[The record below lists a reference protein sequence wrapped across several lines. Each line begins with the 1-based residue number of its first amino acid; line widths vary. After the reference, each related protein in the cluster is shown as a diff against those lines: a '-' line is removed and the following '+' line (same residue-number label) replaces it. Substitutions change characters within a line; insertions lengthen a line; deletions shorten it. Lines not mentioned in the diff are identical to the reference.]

1 MATLQC
7 NVVSAKETIY
17 SGEISMLIATGVEG
31 EVGIL
36 PGHIPFITLLKPGTM
51 QIKTS
56 QGNDEMVYV
65 SGGVLEVQPHLV
77 TVLADTAVRAHDLD
91 EAKILD
97 ARRHAEQTLQNQKA
111 NIDTSAAL
119 VALAESLAQLQTLQK
134 FKGGGSKSRLKKTG

>member
-56 QGNDEMVYV
+56 SGNDEMVYV

-77 TVLADTAVRAHDLD
+77 TVLADTAVRANDLD
-91 EAKILD
+91 EAKILE

-111 NIDTSAAL
+111 DIDTSAASA
-119 VALAESLAQLQTLQK
+119 ALAESLAQLQTLQK
-134 FKGGGSKSRLKKTG
+134 FKNRA

>member
-36 PGHIPFITLLKPGTM
+36 PGHIPFITLLKPGPM

-56 QGNDEMVYV
+56 NGNDEMVYI
-65 SGGVLEVQPHLV
+65 SGGVLEVHPHLV

-91 EAKILD
+91 EAKILE

-111 NIDTSAAL
+111 DIDTSASAAL
-119 VALAESLAQLQTLQK
+119 AALAESLAQLQTLKK
-134 FKGGGSKSRLKKTG
+134 FKNRA

>member
-17 SGEISMLIATGVEG
+17 SSEISMLIATGVEG

-56 QGNDEMVYV
+56 NGNDEMVYV

-77 TVLADTAVRAHDLD
+77 TVLADTAVRANDLD
-91 EAKILD
+91 EAKILE

-111 NIDTSAAL
+111 DIDTSAAL
-119 VALAESLAQLQTLQK
+119 AALAESLAQLQTLQK
-134 FKGGGSKSRLKKTG
+134 FKNRA

>member
-36 PGHIPFITLLKPGTM
+36 PGHIPFITLLKPGAM

-56 QGNDEMVYV
+56 NGNDEMVYV

-91 EAKILD
+91 EAKILE

-111 NIDTSAAL
+111 DIDTSASAAL
-119 VALAESLAQLQTLQK
+119 AALAESLAQLQTLQK
-134 FKGGGSKSRLKKTG
+134 FKNRA

>member
-7 NVVSAKETIY
+7 NVVSTKETIY

-56 QGNDEMVYV
+56 NGNDEMVYV

-77 TVLADTAVRAHDLD
+77 TVLADTAVRANDLD
-91 EAKILD
+91 EAKILE

-111 NIDTSAAL
+111 DIDTSAASA
-119 VALAESLAQLQTLQK
+119 ALAESLAQLQTLKK
-134 FKGGGSKSRLKKTG
+134 FKNRAKF

>member
-56 QGNDEMVYV
+56 NGNDEMVYV

-91 EAKILD
+91 EAKILE

-111 NIDTSAAL
+111 DIDISAAL
-119 VALAESLAQLQTLQK
+119 AALAESLAQLQTLQK
-134 FKGGGSKSRLKKTG
+134 FKNRA

>member
-1 MATLQC
+1 MASLQC

-36 PGHIPFITLLKPGTM
+36 PGHIPFITLLKPGAM

-56 QGNDEMVYV
+56 NGNDEMVYV

-91 EAKILD
+91 EAKILE

-111 NIDTSAAL
+111 DIDISA
-119 VALAESLAQLQTLQK
+119 ALAESLAQLQTLQK
-134 FKGGGSKSRLKKTG
+134 FKNRA

>member
-56 QGNDEMVYV
+56 NGNDEMVYV

-77 TVLADTAVRAHDLD
+77 TVLADTAVRANDLD
-91 EAKILD
+91 EAKILE

-111 NIDTSAAL
+111 DIDTSAASA
-119 VALAESLAQLQTLQK
+119 ALAESLAQLQTLQK
-134 FKGGGSKSRLKKTG
+134 FKNRA

>member
-97 ARRHAEQTLQNQKA
+97 ARRHAEQTLQIQKA

-134 FKGGGSKSRLKKTG
+134 FKNRA

>member
-7 NVVSAKETIY
+7 NVVSTKETIY

-56 QGNDEMVYV
+56 NGNDEMVYV
-65 SGGVLEVQPHLV
+65 LGGVLEVQPHLV
-77 TVLADTAVRAHDLD
+77 TVLADTAVRANDLD
-91 EAKILD
+91 EAKILE

-111 NIDTSAAL
+111 DIDTSAASA
-119 VALAESLAQLQTLQK
+119 ALAESLAQLQTLQK
-134 FKGGGSKSRLKKTG
+134 FKNRA

>member
-56 QGNDEMVYV
+56 NGNDEMVYV

-77 TVLADTAVRAHDLD
+77 TVLADTAVRANDLD
-91 EAKILD
+91 EAKILE

-111 NIDTSAAL
+111 DIDTSASAAL
-119 VALAESLAQLQTLQK
+119 AALAESLAQLQTLKK
-134 FKGGGSKSRLKKTG
+134 FKNRA

>member
-36 PGHIPFITLLKPGTM
+36 PGHIPFITLLKPGAM
-51 QIKTS
+51 QLKTS
-56 QGNDEMVYV
+56 NGNDEMVYV

-77 TVLADTAVRAHDLD
+77 TVLADTAVRANDLD
-91 EAKILD
+91 EAKILE

-111 NIDTSAAL
+111 DIDTSAAL
-119 VALAESLAQLQTLQK
+119 AALAESLAQLQTLQK
-134 FKGGGSKSRLKKTG
+134 FKNRA

>member
-17 SGEISMLIATGVEG
+17 SGEISMLIASGVEG

-36 PGHIPFITLLKPGTM
+36 PGHIPFITLLKPGAM

-56 QGNDEMVYV
+56 NGNDEMVYV

-77 TVLADTAVRAHDLD
+77 TVLADTAVRANDLD
-91 EAKILD
+91 EAKILE

-111 NIDTSAAL
+111 DIDTSAASA
-119 VALAESLAQLQTLQK
+119 ALAESLAQLQTLQK
-134 FKGGGSKSRLKKTG
+134 FKNRA

>member
-56 QGNDEMVYV
+56 NGNDEMVYL

-77 TVLADTAVRAHDLD
+77 TVLADTAVRANDLD
-91 EAKILD
+91 EAKILE

-111 NIDTSAAL
+111 DIDTSAAL
-119 VALAESLAQLQTLQK
+119 AALAESLAQLQTLQK
-134 FKGGGSKSRLKKTG
+134 FKNRA

>member
-51 QIKTS
+51 QIKIS
-56 QGNDEMVYV
+56 NGNDEMVYV

-77 TVLADTAVRAHDLD
+77 TVLADTAVRANDLD
-91 EAKILD
+91 EAKILE

-111 NIDTSAAL
+111 DIDTSAAL
-119 VALAESLAQLQTLQK
+119 AALAESLAQLQTLQK
-134 FKGGGSKSRLKKTG
+134 FKNRA

>member
-1 MATLQC
+1 MATLQG

-56 QGNDEMVYV
+56 NGNDEMVYV

-77 TVLADTAVRAHDLD
+77 TVLADTAVRANDLD
-91 EAKILD
+91 EAKILE

-111 NIDTSAAL
+111 DIDTSAASA
-119 VALAESLAQLQTLQK
+119 ALAESLAQLQTLQK
-134 FKGGGSKSRLKKTG
+134 FKNRA

>member
-56 QGNDEMVYV
+56 NGNDEMVYV

-91 EAKILD
+91 EAKILE

-111 NIDTSAAL
+111 DIDTSAAL
-119 VALAESLAQLQTLQK
+119 AALAESLAQLQTLKK
-134 FKGGGSKSRLKKTG
+134 FKNRA

>member
-56 QGNDEMVYV
+56 NGNDEMVYV

-91 EAKILD
+91 EAKILE

-111 NIDTSAAL
+111 DIDTSPAL
-119 VALAESLAQLQTLQK
+119 AALAESLAQLQTLKK
-134 FKGGGSKSRLKKTG
+134 FKNRA

>member
-56 QGNDEMVYV
+56 NGNDEMVYV

-77 TVLADTAVRAHDLD
+77 TVLADTAVRANDLD
-91 EAKILD
+91 EAKILE
-97 ARRHAEQTLQNQKA
+97 ARRHAEHTLQNQKA
-111 NIDTSAAL
+111 DIDTSAASA
-119 VALAESLAQLQTLQK
+119 ALAESLAQLQTLQK
-134 FKGGGSKSRLKKTG
+134 FKNRA

>member
-56 QGNDEMVYV
+56 NGNDEMVYV

-91 EAKILD
+91 EAKILE
-97 ARRHAEQTLQNQKA
+97 ARRHAEQSLQNQKA
-111 NIDTSAAL
+111 DIDTSAAL
-119 VALAESLAQLQTLQK
+119 AALAESLAQLQTLKK
-134 FKGGGSKSRLKKTG
+134 FKNRA

>member
-36 PGHIPFITLLKPGTM
+36 PGHIPFITLLKPGAM

-56 QGNDEMVYV
+56 NGNDEMVYV

-77 TVLADTAVRAHDLD
+77 TVLADTAVRANDLD
-91 EAKILD
+91 EAKILE

-111 NIDTSAAL
+111 DIDTSAASA
-119 VALAESLAQLQTLQK
+119 ALAESLAQLQTLQK
-134 FKGGGSKSRLKKTG
+134 FKNRA

>member
-36 PGHIPFITLLKPGTM
+36 PGHIPFITLLKPGHM

-56 QGNDEMVYV
+56 NGNDEMVYV

-77 TVLADTAVRAHDLD
+77 TVLADTAVRANDLD
-91 EAKILD
+91 EAKILE

-111 NIDTSAAL
+111 DIDTSAASA
-119 VALAESLAQLQTLQK
+119 ALAESLAQLQTLQK
-134 FKGGGSKSRLKKTG
+134 FKNRA

>member
-1 MATLQC
+1 VATLQC

-56 QGNDEMVYV
+56 NGNDEMVYV

-91 EAKILD
+91 EAKILE

-111 NIDTSAAL
+111 DIDTSAAL
-119 VALAESLAQLQTLQK
+119 AALAESLAQLQTLQK
-134 FKGGGSKSRLKKTG
+134 FKNRA

>member
-56 QGNDEMVYV
+56 NGNDEMVYV

-77 TVLADTAVRAHDLD
+77 TVLADTAVRANDLD
-91 EAKILD
+91 EAKILE

-111 NIDTSAAL
+111 DIDTSAAL
-119 VALAESLAQLQTLQK
+119 AALAESLAQLQTLQK
-134 FKGGGSKSRLKKTG
+134 LKNRA

>member
-56 QGNDEMVYV
+56 NGNDEMVYI

-77 TVLADTAVRAHDLD
+77 TVLADTAVRANDLD
-91 EAKILD
+91 EAKILE

-111 NIDTSAAL
+111 DIDTSPAL
-119 VALAESLAQLQTLQK
+119 AALAESLAQLQTLQK
-134 FKGGGSKSRLKKTG
+134 FKNRA

>member
-56 QGNDEMVYV
+56 NGDDEMVYV

-77 TVLADTAVRAHDLD
+77 TVLADTAVRANDLD
-91 EAKILD
+91 EAKILE

-111 NIDTSAAL
+111 DIDISA
-119 VALAESLAQLQTLQK
+119 ALAESLAQLQTLQK
-134 FKGGGSKSRLKKTG
+134 FKNRA

>member
-56 QGNDEMVYV
+56 SGNDEMVYV

-77 TVLADTAVRAHDLD
+77 TVLADTAVRANDLD
-91 EAKILD
+91 EAKILE
-97 ARRHAEQTLQNQKA
+97 ARRYAEQTLQNQKA
-111 NIDTSAAL
+111 DIDTSAAL
-119 VALAESLAQLQTLQK
+119 AALAESLAQLQTLQK
-134 FKGGGSKSRLKKTG
+134 FKNRA

>member
-56 QGNDEMVYV
+56 NGNDEMVYV

-91 EAKILD
+91 EAKILE

-111 NIDTSAAL
+111 DIDISA
-119 VALAESLAQLQTLQK
+119 ALAESLAQLQTLQK
-134 FKGGGSKSRLKKTG
+134 FKNRA

>member
-36 PGHIPFITLLKPGTM
+36 PGHIPFITLLKLGTM

-56 QGNDEMVYV
+56 NGNDEMVYV

-77 TVLADTAVRAHDLD
+77 TVLADTAVRANDLD
-91 EAKILD
+91 EAKILE

-111 NIDTSAAL
+111 DIDTSAAL
-119 VALAESLAQLQTLQK
+119 AALAESLAQLQTLQK
-134 FKGGGSKSRLKKTG
+134 FKNRA

>member
-36 PGHIPFITLLKPGTM
+36 PGHIPFITLLKPGAM

-56 QGNDEMVYV
+56 NGNDEMVYV

-77 TVLADTAVRAHDLD
+77 TVLADTAVRANDLD
-91 EAKILD
+91 EAKILE

-111 NIDTSAAL
+111 DIDTSAAL
-119 VALAESLAQLQTLQK
+119 AALAESLAQLQTLQK
-134 FKGGGSKSRLKKTG
+134 FKNRA

>member
-56 QGNDEMVYV
+56 NGNDEMVYV

-77 TVLADTAVRAHDLD
+77 TVLADSAVRANDLD
-91 EAKILD
+91 EAKILE

-111 NIDTSAAL
+111 DIDTSAASA
-119 VALAESLAQLQTLQK
+119 ALAESLAQLQTLQK
-134 FKGGGSKSRLKKTG
+134 FKNRA

>member
-56 QGNDEMVYV
+56 NGNDEMVYI

-91 EAKILD
+91 EAKILE

-111 NIDTSAAL
+111 DIDTSASAAL
-119 VALAESLAQLQTLQK
+119 AALAESLAQLQTLKK
-134 FKGGGSKSRLKKTG
+134 FKNRA

>member
-7 NVVSAKETIY
+7 NVVSTKETIY

-56 QGNDEMVYV
+56 NGNDEMVYV

-77 TVLADTAVRAHDLD
+77 TVLADTAVRANDLD
-91 EAKILD
+91 EAKILE

-111 NIDTSAAL
+111 DIDTSAAL
-119 VALAESLAQLQTLQK
+119 AALAESLAQLQTLKK
-134 FKGGGSKSRLKKTG
+134 FKNRA

>member
-1 MATLQC
+1 MATLQW

-17 SGEISMLIATGVEG
+17 SGEISMLIASGVEG

-36 PGHIPFITLLKPGTM
+36 PGHIPFITLFKPGAM

-56 QGNDEMVYV
+56 NGNDEMVYV

-77 TVLADTAVRAHDLD
+77 TVLADTAVRANDLD
-91 EAKILD
+91 EAKILE

-111 NIDTSAAL
+111 DIDTSAAL
-119 VALAESLAQLQTLQK
+119 AALAESLAQLQTLQK
-134 FKGGGSKSRLKKTG
+134 FKNRA

>member
-56 QGNDEMVYV
+56 NGNDEMVYV

-77 TVLADTAVRAHDLD
+77 TVLADTAVRANDLD
-91 EAKILD
+91 EAKILE
-97 ARRHAEQTLQNQKA
+97 ARRHAEQNLQNQKA
-111 NIDTSAAL
+111 DIDTSAAL
-119 VALAESLAQLQTLQK
+119 AALAESLAQLQTLQK
-134 FKGGGSKSRLKKTG
+134 FKNRA